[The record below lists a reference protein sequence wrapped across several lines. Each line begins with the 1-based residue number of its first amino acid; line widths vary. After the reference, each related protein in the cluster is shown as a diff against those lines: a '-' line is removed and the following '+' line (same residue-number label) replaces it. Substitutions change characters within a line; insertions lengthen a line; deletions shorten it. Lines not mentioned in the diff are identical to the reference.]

1 LETYQGN
8 PNQTNFIG
16 IIWGSGL
23 RAFVNMPVRLNHR
36 RCNITI
42 NVIFKVDTGAPI
54 TTITTEVADKLFAR
68 CQSIE
73 KTEFQ
78 TYSVQIAG
86 REFIVERSQSH
97 FENLNILGANYMRW
111 TNADVRVHYS
121 KDLRGSVE
129 LMLDV
134 NVPGDDE

>member
-1 LETYQGN
+1 
-8 PNQTNFIG
+8 
-16 IIWGSGL
+16 
-23 RAFVNMPVRLNHR
+23 
-36 RCNITI
+36 
-42 NVIFKVDTGAPI
+42 
-54 TTITTEVADKLFAR
+54 
-68 CQSIE
+68 
-73 KTEFQ
+73 
-78 TYSVQIAG
+78 VQIAG